1 MNSFFN
7 KYKDLIYLFSILF
20 LFSIFLV
27 VVSFS
32 IAYFTSTKNI
42 AGDIQLGELDFE
54 ILVDSKNAV
63 NIMPGD
69 KLDININVVN
79 KVANKRNLIPFYFR
93 FCFLDNNVK
102 NIIDFEN
109 DNNFIKDDNYY
120 YYKYKVKV
128 NDTVNLINSIKINE
142 LLSQNEV
149 DSLSLEIMV
158 DAVQSEFGAYKEV
171 FNDAPKEWL
180 EFIENF

>member
-7 KYKDLIYLFSILF
+7 KNKDLIYLFSILF

-32 IAYFTSTKNI
+32 IAYFTSIKNI
-42 AGDIQLGELDFE
+42 TGNIQLGELDFE
-54 ILVDSKNAV
+54 ILVDTKDAN

-69 KLDININVVN
+69 ELDININVGN
-79 KVANKRNLIPFYFR
+79 KVANKKNLIPFYFR
-93 FCFLDNNVK
+93 FCFLDNGIK
-102 NIIDFEN
+102 NIIDFKKN
-109 DNNFIKDDNYY
+109 DNFIKDDNYY

-142 LLSQNEV
+142 SLSQNEV
-149 DSLSLEIMV
+149 KSLSLEIMV
-158 DAVQSEFGAYKEV
+158 DAVQSEYGAYKEV
-171 FNDAPKEWL
+171 FKDAPKEWI